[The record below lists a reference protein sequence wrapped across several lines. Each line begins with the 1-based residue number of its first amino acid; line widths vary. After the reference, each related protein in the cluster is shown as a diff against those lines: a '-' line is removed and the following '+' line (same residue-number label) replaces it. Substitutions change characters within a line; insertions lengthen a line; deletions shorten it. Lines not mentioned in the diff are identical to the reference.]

1 MNVTGK
7 LVSTL
12 YILKTL
18 FVGLV
23 YTTVDVVKERG
34 GEDFKGSFI
43 LFEDYTQLLKE
54 LENSIYCEMLL
65 NLIKDGR
72 IAFLDVGTMEQCM
85 INLIYY
91 FNVMEHLRI
100 SFFFNS

>member
-23 YTTVDVVKERG
+23 YTTVDEVKERG

-43 LFEDYTQLLKE
+43 LFNDYTKLLEE
-54 LENSIYCEMLL
+54 LKNSTYCEKLL

-72 IAFLDVGTMEQCM
+72 IAFLDVDTMEQCM